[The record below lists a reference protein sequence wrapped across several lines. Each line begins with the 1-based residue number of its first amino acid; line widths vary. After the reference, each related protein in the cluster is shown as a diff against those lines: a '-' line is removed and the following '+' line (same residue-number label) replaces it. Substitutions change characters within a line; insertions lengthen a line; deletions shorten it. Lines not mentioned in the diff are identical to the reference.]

1 MSLKL
6 TFIINHPLKGG
17 ITAACEEAGGTLAY
31 VATVATAGIQNSPHT
46 GYHTP

>member
-6 TFIINHPLKGG
+6 TFIINHLLKGG
-17 ITAACEEAGGTLAY
+17 ITAACEQTGGTSAY
-31 VATVATAGIQNSPHT
+31 VATVATSGIQYSART